1 MPRFRRVRWNACILL
16 SIWSVAGC
24 GGQETP
30 EVQQRVPVVP
40 EQGASRDS
48 SDASSACA
56 PIHVGDSMATLRR
69 TLGPPSVVEI
79 YAIKS
84 EELWSWHC
92 NDGITST
99 VIFDERDVVVWTMA
113 TATVGE
119 AGP

>member
-1 MPRFRRVRWNACILL
+1 MPRFRRVRWNVCILL
-16 SIWSVAGC
+16 SIW
-24 GGQETP
+24 
-30 EVQQRVPVVP
+30 
-40 EQGASRDS
+40 
-48 SDASSACA
+48 
-56 PIHVGDSMATLRR
+56 SMATLRR

-113 TATVGE
+113 TATVVE